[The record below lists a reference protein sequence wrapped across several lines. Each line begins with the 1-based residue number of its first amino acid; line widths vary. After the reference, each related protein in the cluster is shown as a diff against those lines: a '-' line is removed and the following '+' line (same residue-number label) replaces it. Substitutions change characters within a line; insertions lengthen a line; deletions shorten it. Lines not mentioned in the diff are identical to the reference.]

1 MTGQD
6 SLFVSF
12 WGKKEE
18 KKWLGR
24 DSNPEVDHANHYSIG
39 PLLENWEIYLSNIHP
54 TEVGRVFLIHF
65 QKSFF
70 KKSYRDKNGQKTHI
84 L

>member
-1 MTGQD
+1 MLENKRKGMARPGFE
-6 SLFVSF
+6 SRLS
-12 WGKKEE
+12 
-18 KKWLGR
+18 R
-24 DSNPEVDHANHYSIG
+24 SEVDLANRYSIG

-54 TEVGRVFLIHF
+54 TEVEWVFLIHF

-70 KKSYRDKNGQKTHI
+70 QKI